1 MSTWVKKLRLL
12 FQTVL
17 WKCGWNWKEKGKKA
31 SRSRAMGDSWSCLF
45 DLGWNAQYICRL
57 QGRMPPRKLVL
68 TKEGIMRR
76 CPRGRRGGPGQSHRH
91 TEWGLAFNSQR
102 MIGIFLFQTQKV
114 RKQAIIKEYVDKF
127 VRMCVSLRESGGTEG
142 SWKRSYLTVIYL
154 LTHFFFLVRGKIICW
169 E

>member
-31 SRSRAMGDSWSCLF
+31 SRSRAVGDSWSCLF
-45 DLGWNAQYICRL
+45 DLGWNVQYICRL

-114 RKQAIIKEYVDKF
+114 RQQAIINEYVDKF
-127 VRMCVSLRESGGTEG
+127 VRMCVCLSERVVGQKGVERDHTWL
-142 SWKRSYLTVIYL
+142 LFIYL
-154 LTHFFFLVRGKIICW
+154 LIFFS
-169 E
+169 